1 MKECLHCK
9 KQFQEKKDTAKYCSD
24 SCRVMFNRN
33 KPKVKKEVITEL
45 KMEVLYNAMLDLVS
59 KVNFVPPTI
68 DAYDGSKTQ
77 MINVNE
83 DGLWATKSKKPKIFR
98 SKEYFQRIIMN
109 GFELPEEHIA
119 FVDEVNESNLSDRIK
134 QDLIIASRVKQF

>member
-33 KPKVKKEVITEL
+33 KPKVKKEGITEL
-45 KMEVLYNAMLDLVS
+45 KMEVLYNAMLDWVS

-68 DAYDGSKTQ
+68 DAYNGTKQQ
-77 MINVNE
+77 MVHADE
-83 DGLWATKSKKPKIFR
+83 SALWATEPKKPKIVR
-98 SKEYFQRIIMN
+98 SKEYFQRMIIN
-109 GFELPEEHIA
+109 GFELPEEHMA
-119 FVDEVNESNLSDRIK
+119 FIDEVNESDLSPKTK
-134 QDLIIASRVKQF
+134 QDLITASRVKQF